1 MLCELRVRIIDFFF
15 TKVYVGM
22 SVVSLGLTSRYAFKR
37 DSLRSSS
44 SGRVLKDSE
53 QQPEVRKKR
62 WQAGPSRARPP
73 ETLAV
78 P

>member
-15 TKVYVGM
+15 YKGLRGHERM
-22 SVVSLGLTSRYAFKR
+22 SAFKR
-37 DSLRSSS
+37 DSLWEQQVLSS